1 MLVWK
6 IAFRNLFRQKSRSL
20 LCGSSICGAFILF
33 SISLGFS
40 DGTYGTIIRMLTEN
54 HSGHVQIHRKGFL
67 DNPSINCHFRLNEEL
82 EQSLREYEEVES
94 WTARIH
100 SAALIFGE
108 RKSGFARVT
117 GLDPEHEEQVTS
129 LSRKLESGKLF
140 RNSTTQEIL
149 LGAKLRNLLQVEVGE
164 EVVLL
169 GQGADGSIANDIFT
183 VAGILK
189 ADAEMRDG
197 NRAYL
202 PLKTAQKYFSLG
214 NRVHEIALHLRED
227 GYAREQSVLLQQQMP
242 NDNLDVQPW
251 QVVEEAFYKAM
262 AADMEGNW
270 ITQVVILFIV
280 SLLILITVLMNTLE
294 RQHEFGVLLAVGTS
308 PGFIFRGIVLEM
320 TLLGFFSVLVGLLP
334 AYALNWYF
342 SQNGIV
348 IEPAMEYGGMIF
360 DQIRSEPTPGSL
372 IIPAFAAV
380 LTAFLVSLYPA
391 FKAAR
396 SVPVEI
402 MNRP

>member
-1 MLVWK
+1 M
-6 IAFRNLFRQKSRSL
+6 
-20 LCGSSICGAFILF
+20 
-33 SISLGFS
+33 
-40 DGTYGTIIRMLTEN
+40 
-54 HSGHVQIHRKGFL
+54 
-67 DNPSINCHFRLNEEL
+67 
-82 EQSLREYEEVES
+82 ES

-108 RKSGFARVT
+108 KKSGFARVT

-140 RNSTTQEIL
+140 RDSTTQEIL

-169 GQGADGSIANDIFT
+169 GQGRTVPSPTIFSRGRYPQSRCGNARWQPGLPAFENR
-183 VAGILK
+183 AGIFQP
-189 ADAEMRDG
+189 RQPCPR
-197 NRAYL
+197 NRPAPSRRRL
-202 PLKTAQKYFSLG
+202 CKRT
-214 NRVHEIALHLRED
+214 V
-227 GYAREQSVLLQQQMP
+227 VLLQQQMP
-242 NDNLDVQPW
+242 DDNLDVQPW

-308 PGFIFRGIVLEM
+308 PGFIFRSIVLEM
-320 TLLGFFSVLVGLLP
+320 TLLGFFSVLVGILP

-348 IEPAMEYGGMIF
+348 MEPAMEYGMIF
-360 DQIRSEPTPGSL
+360 DQSVPNRLSPDHSR
-372 IIPAFAAV
+372 FSAV
-380 LTAFLVSLYPA
+380 LTAFQRYPA
-391 FKAAR
+391 FSSTFSAGGNHEPALND
-396 SVPVEI
+396 VLETCLA
-402 MNRP
+402 

>member
-1 MLVWK
+1 M
-6 IAFRNLFRQKSRSL
+6 
-20 LCGSSICGAFILF
+20 
-33 SISLGFS
+33 
-40 DGTYGTIIRMLTEN
+40 
-54 HSGHVQIHRKGFL
+54 
-67 DNPSINCHFRLNEEL
+67 
-82 EQSLREYEEVES
+82 
-94 WTARIH
+94 
-100 SAALIFGE
+100 
-108 RKSGFARVT
+108 
-117 GLDPEHEEQVTS
+117 
-129 LSRKLESGKLF
+129 
-140 RNSTTQEIL
+140 
-149 LGAKLRNLLQVEVGE
+149 
-164 EVVLL
+164 
-169 GQGADGSIANDIFT
+169 
-183 VAGILK
+183 
-189 ADAEMRDG
+189 
-197 NRAYL
+197 
-202 PLKTAQKYFSLG
+202 KTAQEYFSLG
-214 NRVHEIALHLRED
+214 NRVHEIALQLRED

-242 NDNLDVQPW
+242 DDNLDVQPW

-270 ITQVVILFIV
+270 ITQVVILFVV

>member
-1 MLVWK
+1 MYK
-6 IAFRNLFRQKSRSL
+6 RQ
-20 LCGSSICGAFILF
+20 
-33 SISLGFS
+33 
-40 DGTYGTIIRMLTEN
+40 
-54 HSGHVQIHRKGFL
+54 
-67 DNPSINCHFRLNEEL
+67 
-82 EQSLREYEEVES
+82 
-94 WTARIH
+94 
-100 SAALIFGE
+100 
-108 RKSGFARVT
+108 
-117 GLDPEHEEQVTS
+117 
-129 LSRKLESGKLF
+129 
-140 RNSTTQEIL
+140 
-149 LGAKLRNLLQVEVGE
+149 
-164 EVVLL
+164 LL

-334 AYALNWYF
+334 AFALNWYF

-360 DQIRSEPTPGSL
+360 DQIRSEPTPDSL
-372 IIPAFAAV
+372 IIPAFSAV

-402 MNRP
+402 MSRP

>member
-1 MLVWK
+1 MPYPV
-6 IAFRNLFRQKSRSL
+6 FDRR
-20 LCGSSICGAFILF
+20 
-33 SISLGFS
+33 FS
-40 DGTYGTIIRMLTEN
+40 DGTYGTIIRMLTKTIQAMPD
-54 HSGHVQIHRKGFL
+54 SPQRFF
-67 DNPSINCHFRLNEEL
+67 DNPSLHRHFRLNEEL

-108 RKSGFARVT
+108 KKSGFARVT

-129 LSRKLESGKLF
+129 LSRKLESVKLF
-140 RNSTTQEIL
+140 RDSTAQEIL
-149 LGAKLRNLLQVEVGE
+149 LGAKLRNLLQVEIGE

-169 GQGADGSIANDIFT
+169 GQGADGSIANDIFN
-183 VAGILK
+183 VAGFLK

-202 PLKTAQKYFSLG
+202 PLKTAQEYFSLG

-227 GYAREQSVLLQQQMP
+227 GYARECLFTQQQMP
-242 NDNLDVQPW
+242 DDNLDVQPW

-270 ITQVVILFIV
+270 ITKVVTFIV

-308 PGFIFRGIVLEM
+308 PGFIFRGIVFEM
-320 TLLGFFSVLVGLLP
+320 TLLGFQRTCRTLARL
-334 AYALNWYF
+334 ALNWYF

-372 IIPAFAAV
+372 IIPAFSAV